1 MNKYRENKY
10 AKTYD
15 TTTMGLEDLYV
26 LMWKRY
32 FDFEGVSTRREY
44 WIPYLVTIFINILL
58 QLLIDRTD
66 DPTYVGLL
74 VVVYV
79 VFAIGVIIPSY
90 SIMVRRLHDTGESGW
105 NILWVFTI
113 IGVFYLIY
121 LLARESR

>member
-1 MNKYRENKY
+1 MNKFRENGNIKIY
-10 AKTYD
+10 NTENMNAFELF
-15 TTTMGLEDLYV
+15 G

-44 WIPYLVTIFINILL
+44 WLTYLVLVSINIAS
-58 QLLIDRTD
+58 QVLIEITY
-66 DPTYVGLL
+66 DPTFLGLL
-74 VVVYV
+74 AVIYV
-79 VFAIGVIIPSY
+79 LFAIGVIIPSY

>member
-15 TTTMGLEDLYV
+15 TTTMDWDDLYV

-32 FDFEGVSTRREY
+32 FDFEGLSSRREY
-44 WIPYLVTIFINILL
+44 WIPYIITILVNIALQVFIEI
-58 QLLIDRTD
+58 TF
-66 DPTYVGLL
+66 DPTLLGLL
-74 VVVYV
+74 AIIYV

-90 SIMVRRLHDTGESGW
+90 SLMVRRLHDTGESGW
-105 NILWVFTI
+105 NILWAFTF
-113 IGVFYLIY
+113 IGAFYLIY